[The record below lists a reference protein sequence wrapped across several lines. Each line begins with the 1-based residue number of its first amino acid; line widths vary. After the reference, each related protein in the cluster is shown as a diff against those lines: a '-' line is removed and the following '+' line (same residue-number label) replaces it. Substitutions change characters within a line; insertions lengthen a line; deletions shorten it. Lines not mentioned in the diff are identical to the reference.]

1 MKRLFAVLLLIC
13 VLMLGGCGKSVIYDM
28 PDGVQEIETCDY
40 KNPDD
45 PEDGYCAIEYN
56 GRIYAPYGTQGKTIK
71 DSMIEKCIG
80 YTDGDTN
87 CRVYTLSGTDDYIAD
102 YYVNGEMEQFHFS
115 RAVDTVGKEIET
127 PDYIISLDYELWK

>member
-1 MKRLFAVLLLIC
+1 MKKITTVLLLVCI
-13 VLMLGGCGKSVIYDM
+13 LLLGGCGKSVIYDL

-40 KNPDD
+40 TNPDD
-45 PEDGYCAIEYN
+45 PEDGYRAIIYE
-56 GRIYAPYGTQGKTIK
+56 GRTYVFYGTQGKTIK

-87 CRVYTLSGTDDYIAD
+87 SRVYTLVGTDDYIAD

-115 RAVDTVGKEIET
+115 RAVDTIGKEIET
-127 PDYIISLDYELWK
+127 PDYITGLDYDLWK